1 MPTINDRACIVNGT
15 PVDKVY
21 SNGRKVYGRNLLTG
35 TRDLQGEWVNLS
47 RWLVPAGEE
56 TYKGLTVRSFPT
68 SWWSLGQY
76 YDAKPNTTYTFSF
89 YAKTSEAGNL
99 LDIFFLDK
107 EDWSSPVLSVPV
119 YAYEAIT
126 TEWQRYS
133 ATFTTKGG
141 GKTLPSVCSTEDG
154 VSIYVAGYKL
164 EEGSVAT
171 PWTPAPEDLQVRD

>member
-1 MPTINDRACIVNGT
+1 MPTINGRVCVVNGT
-15 PVDKVY
+15 PVDKVF
-21 SNGRKVYGRNLLTG
+21 SNGRQVYGRNLLTG
-35 TRDLQGEWVNLS
+35 TRDWQGPWKWID
-47 RWLVPAGEE
+47 RWSVPAGEE

-68 SWWSLGQY
+68 SWWALGQY

-89 YAKTSEAGNL
+89 YAKTSEAGNF

-119 YAYEAIT
+119 YAYKAIT

-133 ATFTTKGG
+133 ATFTTTGG
-141 GKTLPSVCSTEDG
+141 GKIMPSVSSTEEG
-154 VSIYVAGYKL
+154 ISIYAAGYKL

-171 PWTPAPEDLQVRD
+171 PWTPAPEDVGVK